1 MRLNALAVK
10 DSMMVHN
17 VSQNQFARQI
27 GVSKG
32 FLSNACAGKRGVG
45 RKMLAGLLRAF
56 PQQSVS
62 DLTISERQVF

>member
-10 DSMMVHN
+10 ELMMVHN
-17 VSQNQFARQI
+17 VSQNQLARQI

-32 FLSNACAGKRGVG
+32 CLSNACAGKRGVG
-45 RKMLAGLLRAF
+45 RKMLAGLLRTF
-56 PQQSVS
+56 PQQSVA

>member
-10 DSMMVHN
+10 DLMMVHN
-17 VSQNQFARQI
+17 ISQKQLARQI

>member
-10 DSMMVHN
+10 ELMMVHN
-17 VSQNQFARQI
+17 ISQNQLARQI

-45 RKMLAGLLRAF
+45 RKMLAGLLRTF
-56 PQQSVS
+56 PQQSIA

>member
-10 DSMMVHN
+10 DLMMVHN

-32 FLSNACAGKRGVG
+32 FLSNACAGKLGVG
-45 RKMLAGLLRAF
+45 RKMLVGLLRAF

>member
-10 DSMMVHN
+10 DLMMVHN

>member
-10 DSMMVHN
+10 DLMRVHN
-17 VSQNQFARQI
+17 ISQNQLARQI

-45 RKMLAGLLRAF
+45 RKILAGLLRAF
-56 PQQSVS
+56 PQQSIE
-62 DLTISERQVF
+62 DLILSERQVF